1 MRNITVS
8 VDDETHRLA
17 RIRAAE
23 MDTSVSALV
32 REFLGNL
39 ARGQTSGTGTPRRET
54 ERERRSRML
63 DEVVADITAD
73 GGGLRMADNLPRDS
87 LYERDALR

>member
-8 VDDETHRLA
+8 VDDETYRQA

-32 REFLGNL
+32 RDYLQELTTESRDMRSQET
-39 ARGQTSGTGTPRRET
+39 ASQRRMRGILKVREDIRRTSPGFR
-54 ERERRSRML
+54 
-63 DEVVADITAD
+63 VAD
-73 GGGLRMADNLPRDS
+73 NVPRED
-87 LYERDALR
+87 LYDRHASR

>member
-8 VDDETHRLA
+8 VDDETYRQA

-32 REFLGNL
+32 REYLRDLSNAGPQAEN
-39 ARGQTSGTGTPRRET
+39 QET
-54 ERERRSRML
+54 VAERRMRRL
-63 DEVVADITAD
+63 LEVREEIRRHHPNFRVADNI
-73 GGGLRMADNLPRDS
+73 PRDE
-87 LYERDALR
+87 LYNRRAPD

>member
-8 VDDETHRLA
+8 VDEDTYRQA

-32 REFLGNL
+32 REYLRTLTNDSDE
-39 ARGQTSGTGTPRRET
+39 AQSRET
-54 ERERRSRML
+54 ASQRRMRRISEVREEIGRNNPNFR
-63 DEVVADITAD
+63 A
-73 GGGLRMADNLPRDS
+73 ADNVPREE
-87 LYERDALR
+87 LYDRHASG

>member
-8 VDDETHRLA
+8 VDDETYRQA

-32 REFLGNL
+32 REYLRDL
-39 ARGQTSGTGTPRRET
+39 TRTLDREPESEGEKAQRL
-54 ERERRSRML
+54 ERLNKVIE
-63 DEVVADITAD
+63 DISKNHPD
-73 GGGLRMADNLPRDS
+73 FNMAENLPRDE
-87 LYERDALR
+87 LYDRRAIC

>member
-8 VDDETHRLA
+8 VDDETYRQA

-32 REFLGNL
+32 REYLRDLTNAGPEAESQEPAFQRRMRKLLDVIDDISQNNPNFKMSDN
-39 ARGQTSGTGTPRRET
+39 APRED
-54 ERERRSRML
+54 L
-63 DEVVADITAD
+63 I
-73 GGGLRMADNLPRDS
+73 
-87 LYERDALR
+87 

>member
-8 VDDETHRLA
+8 VDDEIYRQA

-32 REFLGNL
+32 REYLRDLTSDDPL
-39 ARGQTSGTGTPRRET
+39 AQSRET
-54 ERERRSRML
+54 ASQRRMRGILKVREDIRRTSPGFR
-63 DEVVADITAD
+63 VAD
-73 GGGLRMADNLPRDS
+73 NVPRKD
-87 LYERDALR
+87 LYDRHASP

>member
-8 VDDETHRLA
+8 VDDETYRQA

-32 REFLGNL
+32 RKFLSELTDAVPEAGSDDTVSVRRM
-39 ARGQTSGTGTPRRET
+39 RGILEVREDIRRTSPGFR
-54 ERERRSRML
+54 
-63 DEVVADITAD
+63 VAD
-73 GGGLRMADNLPRDS
+73 NVPRED
-87 LYERDALR
+87 LYDRHASR

>member
-8 VDDETHRLA
+8 VDDETYRQA

-32 REFLGNL
+32 REYLRDLSNAGPQAEN
-39 ARGQTSGTGTPRRET
+39 QET
-54 ERERRSRML
+54 VAERRMRRL
-63 DEVVADITAD
+63 LEVREEIRRHHPNFRRGRQHSA
-73 GGGLRMADNLPRDS
+73 R
-87 LYERDALR
+87 